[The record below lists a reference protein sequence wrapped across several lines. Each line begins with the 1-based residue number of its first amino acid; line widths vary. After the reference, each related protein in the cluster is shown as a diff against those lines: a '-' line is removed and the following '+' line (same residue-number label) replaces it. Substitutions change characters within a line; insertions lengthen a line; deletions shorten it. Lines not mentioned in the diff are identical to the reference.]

1 MIETIT
7 HFNIAVSGFPFQKIT
22 KLSIVHRVNE
32 HAEAVI
38 EGELDSGAARD
49 YVQRVDE
56 STIVTVTTTA
66 QKQPAILFCG
76 CVKSLNLMN
85 ETEYSK
91 VQLVLSSTSCRL
103 DVEKRIKL
111 IKIQQ
116 KLMDRL

>member
-38 EGELDSGAARD
+38 EGELDSGAAKD

-56 STIVTVTTTA
+56 STIEIGRA
-66 QKQPAILFCG
+66 
-76 CVKSLNLMN
+76 
-85 ETEYSK
+85 
-91 VQLVLSSTSCRL
+91 SCRER
-103 DVEKRIKL
+103 VC
-111 IKIQQ
+111 
-116 KLMDRL
+116 MFV